1 MELIV
6 NAKFEVVRTE
16 GNKDYHHLFFPIEER
31 IVSKSCDTA
40 EECYRDIHQKCMDEC
55 EYLSTVPE
63 NEAPSTIRYE
73 YSWCDEKFVN
83 NNKEIR

>member
-16 GNKDYHHLFFPIEER
+16 ENKEFYEFLQPIEVKITSDEH
-31 IVSKSCDTA
+31 DTSD
-40 EECYRDIHQKCMDEC
+40 ECYKDVHRQCMNIC
-55 EYLSTVPE
+55 ENFSDSVLPYQ
-63 NEAPSTIRYE
+63 

-83 NNKEIR
+83 NDKEIR